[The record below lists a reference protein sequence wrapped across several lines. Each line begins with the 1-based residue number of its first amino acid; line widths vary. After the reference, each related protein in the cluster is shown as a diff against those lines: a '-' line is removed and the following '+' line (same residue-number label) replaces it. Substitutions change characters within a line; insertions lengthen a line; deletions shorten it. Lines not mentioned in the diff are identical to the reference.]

1 MRSGAESGPDL
12 DGTPVSLPIR
22 RRTPLAAVLNRAA
35 FAVGLLVLTTVIVYL
50 GRSGYR
56 DTATPGQP
64 LNLLASFYY
73 SAVTLSTTGY
83 GDIVPVSDA
92 ARLVNT
98 LILTP
103 IRVVFLIVLIGTTL
117 QVLAEQTRATWRVS
131 RWRSKMAGHTVVVG
145 YGTKG
150 RSAVTTLCEAGMPV
164 TSIVVVDIL
173 PQAVAGANRIGL
185 AGVTGDGTRRDV
197 LVFAEIATADR
208 LVIAVD
214 RDDTAVLVALTARQ
228 LCPDVAVI
236 AAVREAE
243 NESLLRQS
251 GASSVVVSSAAAG
264 RLLGLATVEPGAGRV
279 MTDLLDRT
287 GGLELTERA
296 ASASEVGSSARDAC
310 SGLIAVL
317 RQGLVLAIDDP
328 RADRIE
334 DGDRLVVVSGA
345 ARAGQR

>member
-1 MRSGAESGPDL
+1 MS
-12 DGTPVSLPIR
+12 
-22 RRTPLAAVLNRAA
+22 AVLMRAA
-35 FAVGLLVLTTVIVYL
+35 FAVGLLVLTTIIVYL
-50 GRSGYR
+50 GRYGYR
-56 DTATPGQP
+56 DNARPGQP

-83 GDIVPVSDA
+83 GDIVPVSNA

-103 IRVVFLIVLIGTTL
+103 IRVVFLILLIGTTL
-117 QVLAEQTRATWRVS
+117 EVLAERTRAIWRVS
-131 RWRSKMAGHTVVVG
+131 RWRSKMAGHTVIVG

-150 RSAVTTLCEAGMPV
+150 RSAVMTLREAGLPV
-164 TSIVVVDIL
+164 SSIVVVDIL
-173 PQAVAGANRIGL
+173 PQAVAEANRIGL
-185 AGVTGDGTRRDV
+185 AGVTGDGTRREV
-197 LVFAEIATADR
+197 LVFAEIATANR

-228 LCPDVAVI
+228 LRPDVAVI

-287 GGLELTERA
+287 GGLDLTERA
-296 ASASEVGSSARDAC
+296 ASASEVGRPARDAC

-334 DGDRLVVVSGA
+334 EGDRLVVVSGA
-345 ARAGQR
+345 ASAGQR